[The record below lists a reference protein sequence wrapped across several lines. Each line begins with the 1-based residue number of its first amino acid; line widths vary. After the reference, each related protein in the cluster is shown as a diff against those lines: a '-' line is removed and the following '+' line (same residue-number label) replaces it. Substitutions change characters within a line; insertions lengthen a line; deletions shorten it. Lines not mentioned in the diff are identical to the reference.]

1 MPGRGNCVS
10 IQFVNRPYE
19 AAYMKLLAIDCAAN
33 LCAACV
39 YDAGAGNELGREV
52 RDLGKGHAEH
62 LMAVIETA
70 LQAGGAGYH
79 DLGAV
84 AVSIGPGSFTGLR
97 VGVSTARGLALALK
111 IPAIGVTTLEALAAE
126 GANAFPGRAVLAAL
140 DAGRDEIHAALY
152 DKVLAETYGAAV
164 ATLSEATAMAIGAGA
179 VLAGT
184 AAPLIAAAAGRAFDT
199 GPVAATAD
207 IATYARLAAAK
218 GQGEKPKPLYLRGA
232 DAKPQAGFIL
242 PRQAP
247 KGLNG
252 KGP

>member
-1 MPGRGNCVS
+1 
-10 IQFVNRPYE
+10 
-19 AAYMKLLAIDCAAN
+19 MKLLAIDCAAN

-39 YDAGAGNELGREV
+39 YDAGAGIELGRQAL
-52 RDLGKGHAEH
+52 DLGKGHAEH

-70 LQAGGAGYH
+70 LMAGGIGYRG
-79 DLGAV
+79 LGAV

-126 GANAFPGRAVLAAL
+126 AADAFPGRPVLAAL
-140 DAGRDEIHAALY
+140 DAGREELHAALF
-152 DKVLAETYGAAV
+152 DKALVLTYGPAV
-164 ATLSEATAMAIGAGA
+164 ATLSEAAAMAAKATA

-184 AAPLIAAAAGRAFDT
+184 AAPQIAAAAGPTFDI

-218 GQGEKPKPLYLRGA
+218 GPGEKPKPLYLRGA

-242 PRQAP
+242 PRQDRP
-247 KGLNG
+247 KGH
-252 KGP
+252 GPEKQGQSPRKRGSGEKES

>member
-1 MPGRGNCVS
+1 
-10 IQFVNRPYE
+10 
-19 AAYMKLLAIDCAAN
+19 MKLLAIDCAAN

-39 YDAGAGNELGREV
+39 YDAGADRELGRQV
-52 RDLGKGHAEH
+52 LDLGKGHAEH

-70 LQAGGAGYH
+70 LKASNIGYQ
-79 DLGAV
+79 DLDAV
-84 AVSIGPGSFTGLR
+84 AVSVGPGSFTGLR

-126 GANAFPGRAVLAAL
+126 AATSFPDRIVLAAL

-152 DKVLAETYGAAV
+152 DRALVLTYGPAV
-164 ATLSEATAMAIGAGA
+164 TSLSEATAMALDAAA

-184 AAPLIAAAAGRAFDT
+184 AAPQIASATGRAFDI

-207 IATYARLAAAK
+207 IATYARLGAAK
-218 GQGEKPKPLYLRGA
+218 IPGEKPKPLYLRGA

-242 PRQAP
+242 PRQGRASQKRDGP
-247 KGLNG
+247 RG
-252 KGP
+252 KRS